1 VSLFVSVV
9 GARPQFVKLAPVC
22 RAFDALSGP
31 GVHRIVHT
39 GQHYDREM
47 SDLFFEELDIPRPDI
62 DLGIGSGP
70 HGRQT
75 ASMLKALEAEFDRS
89 GPDVVIVYGD
99 TNSTLAA
106 ALAASKMNIP
116 LCHIE
121 AGLRSFDRSM
131 PEEINRVVADHCS
144 DRLYPPTPLALA
156 NLENEGLEDRSVQ
169 VGDVM
174 LDAVQYNLRLAEE
187 KSDVESR
194 YGLDGRDYGVV
205 TVHRPI
211 NTTPEALSTILGSLE
226 AIAGSGLPLLFPMH
240 PRTRAVLPESHP
252 LADSGILIVEPLG
265 HLDMLKAIS
274 GARVVITDSGGLQKE
289 AAFVGTPCLTL
300 RETTEWTE
308 TVEIGANELIGT
320 SPAELKA
327 ALRSALETSS
337 ANWQDSI
344 RLHFGDGNSAR
355 RIVEDLSDW
364 SSR

>member
-1 VSLFVSVV
+1 VSFFVSVV

-22 RAFDALSGP
+22 RAFEALCEP

-47 SDLFFEELDIPRPDI
+47 SDLFFEELEIPRPDR

-75 ASMLKALEAEFDRS
+75 ASMLVALEEEFERS
-89 GPDVVIVYGD
+89 RPRAVIVYGD

-121 AGLRSFDRSM
+121 AGLRSFDRTM
-131 PEEINRVVADHCS
+131 PEEINRLVADHCA

-156 NLENEGLEDRSVQ
+156 NLETEGLGNRSVLA
-169 VGDVM
+169 GDVM
-174 LDAVQYNLRLAEE
+174 LDAVRYNLRLADQR
-187 KSDVESR
+187 SDVLGR

-211 NTTPEALSTILGSLE
+211 NTTPEALDAILASLE
-226 AIAGSGLPLLFPMH
+226 AIAEAELPLLFPMH
-240 PRTRAVLPESHP
+240 PRTRAILPESHS
-252 LADSGILIVEPLG
+252 LADSGILVTEPLG

-274 GARVVITDSGGLQKE
+274 GARVVVTDSGGLQKE
-289 AAFVGTPCLTL
+289 AAFVGTPCVTL
-300 RETTEWTE
+300 RDTTEWME
-308 TVEIGANELIGT
+308 TVEIGANVLIGT
-320 SPAELKA
+320 CLADLRPAV
-327 ALRSALETSS
+327 RSALETP
-337 ANWQDSI
+337 AEDWQDSI
-344 RLHFGDGNSAR
+344 RLHYGDGNSAM
-355 RIVEDLSDW
+355 RIVEDLRDW